1 MSFLEKMQSRYTVK
15 KYNPNGTLDTAVVEQ
30 LKEILRLSPSSIN
43 SQPWKFTFVTNTEAR
58 SQLAEASLFN
68 KEKVL
73 NSHCVIVFQVL
84 RKVEDFEKQAAEN
97 LPEGQRNYF
106 MNFLK
111 PKGEVAIQSWMSNQV
126 YISLGVL
133 MSACGQMGIGCTPM
147 EGIDARG
154 YDTYLNNETYR
165 TLFAVCIGEGADD
178 DANRPEVK
186 PKSRLNTERV
196 VEVI

>member
-15 KYNPNGTLDTAVVEQ
+15 KYNPNGTLDTAVIEQ

-43 SQPWKFTFVTNTEAR
+43 SQPWKFTFVTNTEAKA
-58 SQLAEASLFN
+58 QLAEVSLFN

-84 RKVEDFEKQAAEN
+84 KKVEDFEKQATEN

-106 MNFLK
+106 LNFLK
-111 PKGEVAIQSWMSNQV
+111 PKGEAAIQSWMSNQV
-126 YISLGVL
+126 YIALGVL

-147 EGIDARG
+147 EGIDAGG
-154 YDTYLNNETYR
+154 YDTYLNNDTYR
-165 TLFAVCIGEGADD
+165 TLFAVCVGEGAED